1 MFISKNLSRALVI
14 ISAMAASSATLGQDD
29 EQLEEVVVVGSQ
41 IKGAAIDTALPVS
54 VITSDDI
61 DILGVDSGV
70 ELLENMAE
78 MGLNYFSEQEAMSGG
93 VNAARGDVGAYNLR
107 NMGVGNT
114 LVLLNGRRLVNS
126 AGYQTE
132 LLGGDFVPT
141 LTVNS
146 NLIPSTGLDRVEVL
160 KDGASAIY
168 GADAVAGVVNNVID
182 SDYEGFS
189 FTTKA
194 SGYDHFEAM
203 DLTFTSKFG
212 TKFNE
217 GDSHLTVLVDYYDR
231 DSIKATEDERWSI
244 GDHRELLPDD
254 SPWKTNTNFRNM
266 YSWQYAQLDQS
277 GTNSFTDSRGEMQIL
292 PSDDPKCAGSSAL
305 DTGYGTCLVP
315 DTTSSDYYY
324 LNPGLYRD
332 FRGEVERQNI
342 FMTLTHNLENGM
354 EMFSEVGYYKST
366 SLREKEPGG
375 TFSSAPLSIGP
386 DYYYTNQLVQGD
398 ENPLAGKKLRL
409 DGMRNPKYGM
419 TISNEKETT
428 RFLAGL
434 RGMRGD
440 WDWETAV
447 LYSKATAN
455 DVTYNRI
462 SNTLLQEAMY
472 DSTPAAFNIFSLDAT
487 NIERALVDVY
497 RNDESELTLW
507 DFKASNNEILSL
519 PAGPVGMLIG
529 MEYREESYADDRD
542 PRLDGTIAFVADNG
556 GTFPFVGDV
565 LGSSPTTDTSG
576 SKDTASLFTEF
587 QIPITDKIRAQLA
600 LRHENISDAGSTTV
614 GKFAVGWDIA
624 EGLLLRG
631 SAQTAFRAPNL
642 VQVNQLMVARTGSRV
657 DAVNQYITQNNTT
670 SDNGFD
676 SDSKYTIQ
684 RFATGADKLEPE
696 ESTNS
701 SIGFVLQ
708 PAMFVSNS
716 SVEKALEGLTVT
728 YDMWKIEKD
737 KTIGLFGRDNHTI
750 LDLALLIEN
759 GLNNC
764 DTFQANP
771 AVLRDVDELDE
782 GTLALFA
789 DAGICPVG
797 KAYRVTDEY
806 INMAKRTLEGQDIG
820 VNYDFDTKLGE
831 FRLRYNATFTD
842 TFEQVPTGNFA
853 AIQQAQADGLIPEY
867 VDLKGFGN
875 LLGID
880 GNYDEK
886 HSLKFSWRKGP
897 WGASLSGL
905 KKGDFIQS
913 KLTLADG
920 TEYVIPSMTTMDA
933 SVYYRF
939 NLGGT
944 NARLKLAVKNLNDER
959 APLADSFYGFFADA
973 HQDYGRNY
981 YVSLRIDM

>member
-1 MFISKNLSRALVI
+1 MFKIINFSRAFAAFSVIALSPLV
-14 ISAMAASSATLGQDD
+14 LGQGST
-29 EQLEEVVVVGSQ
+29 QLEEIVIVGSQ

-54 VITSDDI
+54 VITADDI
-61 DILGVDSGV
+61 DVLGVDSGV

-78 MGLNYFSEQEAMSGG
+78 MGLNYFTEQEAMSGG
-93 VNAARGDVGAYNLR
+93 VNAARGDIGAYNLR

-146 NLIPSTGLDRVEVL
+146 NLIPSTGLDRVEIL

-194 SGYDHFEAM
+194 TGYDHYDAN

-217 GDSHLTVLVDYYDR
+217 GNSHLTLLVDYYDR
-231 DSIKATEDERWSI
+231 ESIKATEDERWSI

-315 DTTSSDYYY
+315 DTTASDYYY

-342 FMTLTHNLENGM
+342 FLTLAHNLDNGM

-366 SLREKEPGG
+366 SNREKEPGG

-398 ENPLAGKKLRL
+398 DNPLAGKKLRL
-409 DGMRNPKYGM
+409 DGMRNPKYGR

-434 RGMRGD
+434 RGVRGD

-462 SNTLLQEAMY
+462 SNTLLQEALY
-472 DSTPAAFNIFSLDAT
+472 DSTPAAFNIFSIDAT

-507 DFKASNNEILSL
+507 DFKTSNNDIFSL

-576 SKDTASLFTEF
+576 SKETASLFTEF
-587 QIPITDKIRAQLA
+587 QIPVTDKIRAQLA

-614 GKFAVGWDIA
+614 GKFAVGWDLA

-631 SAQTAFRAPNL
+631 STQTAFRAPNL

-684 RFATGADKLEPE
+684 RFATGADKLESE

-708 PAMFVSNS
+708 PEMFGSLPG
-716 SVEKALEGLTVT
+716 ADLFEGLTIT

-750 LDLALLIEN
+750 LDLALLIEH
-759 GLNNC
+759 GADNC
-764 DTFQANP
+764 DAFQGNP
-771 AVLRDVDELDE
+771 AVLRDADELDE

-806 INMAKRTLEGQDIG
+806 INMAKRTLEGQD
-820 VNYDFDTKLGE
+820 VTVSYDFDTRLGD
-831 FRLRYNATFTD
+831 FRLRYSATFTD

-853 AIQQAQADGLIPEY
+853 AIQQAQADGVIPSY

-897 WGASLSGL
+897 WGADLSGL
-905 KKGDFIQS
+905 KKGEFIQS

-933 SVYYRF
+933 SVFYRF
-939 NLGGT
+939 DLGGT
-944 NARLKLAVKNLNDER
+944 KARLKLAVKNLNDER
-959 APLADSFYGFFADA
+959 APIADGFYGFFADA

-981 YVSLRIDM
+981 YMSLRVDI

>member
-1 MFISKNLSRALVI
+1 M
-14 ISAMAASSATLGQDD
+14 
-29 EQLEEVVVVGSQ
+29 
-41 IKGAAIDTALPVS
+41 
-54 VITSDDI
+54 
-61 DILGVDSGV
+61 
-70 ELLENMAE
+70 
-78 MGLNYFSEQEAMSGG
+78 
-93 VNAARGDVGAYNLR
+93 
-107 NMGVGNT
+107 
-114 LVLLNGRRLVNS
+114 
-126 AGYQTE
+126 
-132 LLGGDFVPT
+132 
-141 LTVNS
+141 
-146 NLIPSTGLDRVEVL
+146 
-160 KDGASAIY
+160 
-168 GADAVAGVVNNVID
+168 
-182 SDYEGFS
+182 
-189 FTTKA
+189 
-194 SGYDHFEAM
+194 
-203 DLTFTSKFG
+203 
-212 TKFNE
+212 
-217 GDSHLTVLVDYYDR
+217 
-231 DSIKATEDERWSI
+231 
-244 GDHRELLPDD
+244 
-254 SPWKTNTNFRNM
+254 
-266 YSWQYAQLDQS
+266 
-277 GTNSFTDSRGEMQIL
+277 
-292 PSDDPKCAGSSAL
+292 
-305 DTGYGTCLVP
+305 
-315 DTTSSDYYY
+315 
-324 LNPGLYRD
+324 
-332 FRGEVERQNI
+332 
-342 FMTLTHNLENGM
+342 
-354 EMFSEVGYYKST
+354 
-366 SLREKEPGG
+366 
-375 TFSSAPLSIGP
+375 
-386 DYYYTNQLVQGD
+386 
-398 ENPLAGKKLRL
+398 
-409 DGMRNPKYGM
+409 
-419 TISNEKETT
+419 
-428 RFLAGL
+428 
-434 RGMRGD
+434 
-440 WDWETAV
+440 
-447 LYSKATAN
+447 
-455 DVTYNRI
+455 
-462 SNTLLQEAMY
+462 
-472 DSTPAAFNIFSLDAT
+472 
-487 NIERALVDVY
+487 
-497 RNDESELTLW
+497 
-507 DFKASNNEILSL
+507 
-519 PAGPVGMLIG
+519 
-529 MEYREESYADDRD
+529 
-542 PRLDGTIAFVADNG
+542 
-556 GTFPFVGDV
+556 
-565 LGSSPTTDTSG
+565 
-576 SKDTASLFTEF
+576 
-587 QIPITDKIRAQLA
+587 
-600 LRHENISDAGSTTV
+600 RHENISDAGSTTV

-631 SAQTAFRAPNL
+631 SAQTAFREPNL
-642 VQVNQLMVARTGSRV
+642 VQVNQLMVARTGTRV

-684 RFATGADKLEPE
+684 RFATGADKLESE

-708 PAMFVSNS
+708 PSMFVSNS

-897 WGASLSGL
+897 LGASLSGL

-973 HQDYGRNY
+973 HQDYSRNY